1 MTFDAKDW
9 FRAVGRTV
17 LEPTQMGRAVLST
30 RFDMSFLWTALALVA
45 VLNVLF
51 VAVVQIISPVPI
63 AIREGQVALSPF
75 ALTVVIGVSFVLLV
89 YTVHLVGRWMGGQ
102 GDLHQTLTVMVWFY
116 SVNLTLEL
124 GQIVL
129 LLLSPALASIY
140 NLVVAGSLIWCII
153 NLINVLHGF
162 ENIGKAIVT
171 LILSL
176 VGMAIGGGLVLAVL
190 GITPG
195 GTV

>member
-1 MTFDAKDW
+1 M
-9 FRAVGRTV
+9 
-17 LEPTQMGRAVLST
+17 
-30 RFDMSFLWTALALVA
+30 
-45 VLNVLF
+45 
-51 VAVVQIISPVPI
+51 
-63 AIREGQVALSPF
+63 
-75 ALTVVIGVSFVLLV
+75 
-89 YTVHLVGRWMGGQ
+89 
-102 GDLHQTLTVMVWFY
+102 
-116 SVNLTLEL
+116 EL

-162 ENIGKAIVT
+162 ENIGKAIFM

-176 VGMAIGGGLVLAVL
+176 VGMAIGGGFVLAVL
-190 GITPG
+190 GVTPG